1 MSNTNNRSPLLASV
15 VDNSIQSLRNEKG
28 LALILGSNSSRDGVE
43 SNTSQAESDFKNSMV
58 VAFEIQP
65 TDIIR
70 IASNPKGHPKV
81 VSTDTKNVGYFRGDG
96 SATTKS
102 NKPWV
107 MTDSGLLVA
116 VFGNDSNAQWKTE
129 TYNSY
134 SFRHDVSFD
143 RGPGY
148 HQTSDGFVFAIVGKM
163 HDGISGVSDSY
174 IELRNK
180 EDDIKDY
187 IKLNSIDTK
196 SQASRICGSGN
207 EERIGTC
214 CLYYNDYHY
223 DPIAGVTFGP
233 GDYYKCTCSK
243 CYHCLELAKSLDMK
257 YVFNPFVGPGST
269 GPRCL
274 ACEDEEFPSDCG
286 PCDCKIGNVSD
297 TYRILNNHD
306 LPPSGTAKH
315 NATYSQWWENNGQG
329 GAFIHLT
336 KAFSDLPSIERKIEN
351 SWYDRS
357 DKNIKLIGIQ
367 EDGYSDTVY
376 SLEVVGKKG
385 EAYITGIRLISVGRY
400 DSTPQID
407 MTELRKIWP
416 KAQPDYFN
424 VVRVPNLHEEM
435 HQLVGKTQVMIR
447 KKISFSDISKL
458 TDITSF
464 DGYAIGTISTQDGG
478 KYFEN
483 PSKIAGGVRLTI
495 KNDMSVTDSSGVAIP
510 KTKTGATVSKFS
522 FTSANNQITD
532 TIDSSFILATQSTTG
547 SNSYVNISNIET
559 ISTTKVNVELFAG
572 NKDTKVKEELK
583 FTDPNTGNIYTTI
596 SSNVPVEPTTGEKLD
611 PSATKILNQ
620 SKTKINVPNQSNNVG
635 INHQTV
641 VLEVVLGTGEMKFE

>member
-1 MSNTNNRSPLLASV
+1 MSNINNRSPLLASV

-81 VSTDTKNVGYFRGDG
+81 VSTGTKNVGYFRGDG

-102 NKPWV
+102 NKPWI

-116 VFGNDSNAQWKTE
+116 IFGNDSNAQWKTE

-143 RGPGY
+143 RGTGY

-223 DPIAGVTFGP
+223 DSIAGVTFGP

-257 YVFNPFVGPGST
+257 YLFNPFVGPGLT
-269 GPRCL
+269 GDRCL
-274 ACEDEEFPSDCG
+274 ACEDENFPTDCG
-286 PCDCKIGNVSD
+286 PCECKVGDVSD

-329 GAFIHLT
+329 GVFIHLT
-336 KAFSDLPSIERKIEN
+336 KAFSDLPSIERKITN
-351 SWYDRS
+351 AWHDRS
-357 DKNIKLIGIQ
+357 DKNIKLIGLQ
-367 EDGYSDTVY
+367 EDGSSDTVY

-385 EAYITGIRLISVGRY
+385 EAYITGIKLIGVGKY
-400 DSTPQID
+400 DSIPQID

-416 KAQPDYFN
+416 KAQPNYFN

-447 KKISFSDISKL
+447 KKISFDEITDL
-458 TDITSF
+458 THITSF
-464 DGYAIGTISTQDGG
+464 DGYAIGTLSTQDGG

-483 PSKIAGGVRLTI
+483 SSKVAGKARLTI
-495 KNDMSVTDSSGVAIP
+495 KNDMSVTDESGASP
-510 KTKTGATVSKFS
+510 KTSTGTTATKTS
-522 FTSANNQITD
+522 FANTNKQITENLKKSL
-532 TIDSSFILATQSTTG
+532 TLARQTR
-547 SNSYVNISNIET
+547 NPHDHYVNLANIET
-559 ISTTKVNVELFAG
+559 ISLSKVNTEIFAG
-572 NKDTKVKEELK
+572 NKDTKVKEGLK
-583 FTDPNTGNIYTTI
+583 FTDASTGNIYTTI
-596 SSNVPVEPTTGEKLD
+596 NSNVPIEPTTGEKLD
-611 PSATKILNQ
+611 PAATKILNQ
-620 SKTKINVPNQSNNVG
+620 SKTKINVPNQSNNVVG

-641 VLEVVLGTGEMKFE
+641 VLEVVLGTGEMNFE